1 MYKSRTPPGDWGD
14 LKKEFLKDFLPKN
27 KQRYYRDQLSRRKQS
42 SKEPVSQ
49 YILSK
54 RLRCLEV
61 NDKMTEKEIM
71 SYVFEDILPE
81 IKMELMIKDH
91 KTLNKL
97 CQSAQIVETAL
108 KILPSSEIR
117 ESDCDKTNRLL
128 LDYMKMMDSKISELN
143 QPKQ

>member
-1 MYKSRTPPGDWGD
+1 
-14 LKKEFLKDFLPKN
+14 
-27 KQRYYRDQLSRRKQS
+27 
-42 SKEPVSQ
+42 
-49 YILSK
+49 
-54 RLRCLEV
+54 
-61 NDKMTEKEIM
+61 M

-91 KTLNKL
+91 KTLNEL

-117 ESDCDKTNRLL
+117 ESDYDKTNKLF